1 VLFRVPKAPRQ
12 PMSRSS
18 SNQGLNQAK
27 AVEIF
32 SNAFFIPFSKSIN
45 FLGSLKA
52 NFG

>member
-32 SNAFFIPFSKSIN
+32 STAFFIPFFQIN
-45 FLGSLKA
+45 NL
-52 NFG
+52 FGKP